1 MIALWI
7 GLACLAGLALV
18 FLAWPL
24 RTYLV
29 LERRLAAEASEDQ
42 RVQANVGLFKTK
54 LAQLDAAYEGGDL
67 DEENYRS
74 QRRELENN
82 LLDDAGEQKTQL
94 APAFKF
100 SQAQVRLLGIAA
112 ISLLA
117 SAALY
122 QKYGAAE
129 PLNVYFGRQAVIEE
143 SGGDFNQLVA
153 RLEQA
158 VRDNPDQAQ
167 GWYLLARSYMSLQ
180 RFEQAALALEELMR
194 LEGRK
199 PGILAQ
205 QAQAWYFVDQRQLT
219 PRVQTLI
226 DEALAQDV
234 HQAAARGLLG
244 IHAFDQGRYQLAIEH
259 WQKALLSVQDQENEQ
274 AIREGIAE
282 AQARLGIQAP
292 AEPQTEMAK
301 TPAVNAP
308 ELTVAVEIA
317 AELKAQ
323 THPEDTV
330 FVFARAL
337 EGPPMPLAAV
347 KLTVADLPTQI
358 TLDNSQAMM
367 PARNL
372 SSVQEVVLS
381 ARVAKGG
388 SPQAQ
393 SGDLQAS
400 FGPVAVTHKELIS
413 LEINQVVP

>member
-1 MIALWI
+1 M
-7 GLACLAGLALV
+7 
-18 FLAWPL
+18 
-24 RTYLV
+24 
-29 LERRLAAEASEDQ
+29 
-42 RVQANVGLFKTK
+42 
-54 LAQLDAAYEGGDL
+54 
-67 DEENYRS
+67 
-74 QRRELENN
+74 
-82 LLDDAGEQKTQL
+82 
-94 APAFKF
+94 
-100 SQAQVRLLGIAA
+100 
-112 ISLLA
+112 
-117 SAALY
+117 
-122 QKYGAAE
+122 
-129 PLNVYFGRQAVIEE
+129 YFGRQAVIEE

-158 VRDNPDQAQ
+158 VRDHPDQAQ

-194 LEGRK
+194 LEGRQ

-234 HQAAARGLLG
+234 NQAAARGLLG

-292 AEPQTEMAK
+292 AESPTELAEA
-301 TPAVNAP
+301 TPVASAP
-308 ELTVAVEIA
+308 ELTVAVDIA
-317 AELKAQ
+317 ADLKAQ

-358 TLDNSQAMM
+358 TLNNSQAMI

-372 SSVQEVVLS
+372 SSVQEVILS
-381 ARVAKGG
+381 ARVAKAG

-393 SGDLQAS
+393 SGDLQTS
-400 FGPVAVTHKELIS
+400 FGPIAVTHKELIS